1 MAAWLCR
8 VALTSAVVLGS
19 GCGSHHDAQ
28 AVRLGGIF
36 NTTGAQASLDGPTRQ
51 GALLAAEQINA
62 AGGVLG
68 RRLEVVSA
76 DGETDPTVLQ
86 QRTAALVAE
95 GAVAVLGLS
104 DTDAVLAAAPQAAA
118 AQTYFVTSG
127 ATSPQL
133 PEQVPTYLYLAC
145 FGDNA
150 QAAAGAE
157 YAASSLRAATAALL
171 FDSTRDYTVL
181 LGQYFTAA
189 FTDVGGTV
197 VLQAEYVGAAGAA
210 ALATQLAALRALE
223 PQPDVLYV
231 AAGPDEVTGIVQQL
245 RAAGLDQPILGGD
258 AYDTDALL
266 ALGATADDVYY
277 TTHALLDAASA
288 DPRVRTFVTD
298 YQARYGTPP
307 ENAFAGLGFDTVRL
321 LADAIARA
329 GSSDRAAIGAAL
341 ATTRDLAGVTG
352 TISYENGSRVPRKT
366 VTVVRLVDGQR
377 QLAAQFIP
385 THVPPPGGG

>member
-1 MAAWLCR
+1 MVGWLCR
-8 VALTSAVVLGS
+8 IALASTVVLGG
-19 GCGSHHDAQ
+19 GCGSHHGSQ

-36 NTTGAQASLDGPTRQ
+36 NSTGAQASLDVPTRQ

-76 DGETDPTVLQ
+76 DGETDPAVLQ

-95 GAVAVLGLS
+95 GAVAVFGLS
-104 DTDAVLAAAPQAAA
+104 DTDAVLAAAPEAAA

-157 YAASSLRAATAALL
+157 YAASSLQAATAYLL

-197 VLQAEYVGAAGAA
+197 VRQAEYVGAGAA
-210 ALATQLAALRALE
+210 TDLSTQIAALRALA
-223 PQPDVLYV
+223 PQPDLLYV
-231 AAGPDEVTGIVQQL
+231 AAGPDEVTGIVRQL
-245 RAAGLDQPILGGD
+245 RAARLDQPILGGD
-258 AYDTDALL
+258 AYDTEALL

-277 TTHALLDAASA
+277 TTHALLDADSA
-288 DPRVRTFVTD
+288 DPRVRTFVND
-298 YQARYGTPP
+298 YQARYGAPP

-341 ATTRDLAGVTG
+341 ATTRDLPGVTG
-352 TISYENGSRVPRKT
+352 TISYENDSRIPRKT

-385 THVPPPGGG
+385 LHVPITP